1 MLLEML
7 KGAEM
12 AEQKE
17 TIGNVELVQVEKQ
30 MEDLTLEAKKEKIP
44 KSAEKSR
51 KIAPRVNEYFA
62 DKSHLEIFQEIAMN
76 LVGKTGKTIAECK
89 KLLQG
94 IFIHILDYIN
104 GNYADTYEKKSQLI
118 KRCRKIGFFP
128 KEKAK
133 SEGLRDLLEKL
144 F

>member
-1 MLLEML
+1 
-7 KGAEM
+7 M

-30 MEDLTLEAKKEKIP
+30 MEDLTLEMERLIVKEEKIP
-44 KSAEKSR
+44 KSAEKNR
-51 KIAPRVNEYFA
+51 KIAPRVSEYFA
-62 DKSHLEIFQEIAMN
+62 GMSHLEIFQDIAMN

-94 IFIHILDYIN
+94 IFIHIQDYIN
-104 GNYADTYEKKSQLI
+104 RDYALIYEKKSQLI

-128 KEKAK
+128 KKQAK
-133 SEGLRDLLEKL
+133 SDGLRDLLEKL